1 MAKGRA
7 AGGARGGGAQR
18 GRSGRPQPTPQ
29 KRAGAKRPEP
39 RERSRPAADIPPRT
53 FRLGT
58 IPGAM
63 PGKWVERWRERLPR
77 VTLELVPVAVSEQRA
92 ALDAGEV
99 DAALVRLPLAGDPEA
114 VHVIRLYDEVPVVVA
129 SADSSL
135 MAAEELRADDL
146 AGEVLITPQDD
157 VLGPLGLPTD
167 APRFDAPATTEEA
180 IAIVA
185 SGVGI
190 AVMPMSLARLHHRR
204 DVDYRP
210 LAEGPLSTIA
220 LAWRRDR
227 DTDDVQTFAGI
238 TRGRT
243 ARSSR

>member
-1 MAKGRA
+1 MAKGKA
-7 AGGARGGGAQR
+7 AGGARR
-18 GRSGRPQPTPQ
+18 GPRPARPQPTPQ
-29 KRAGAKRPEP
+29 KRPKPAPRPEVGD
-39 RERSRPAADIPPRT
+39 AAGPPRT
-53 FRLGT
+53 FRLGA

-63 PGKWVERWRERLPR
+63 PGKWIERWRERMPR
-77 VTLELVPVAVSEQRA
+77 VPLELVPIPVADQRA
-92 ALDAGEV
+92 ALNAGEV
-99 DAALVRLPLAGDPEA
+99 DAALVRLPLPGDADA

-129 SADSSL
+129 AVDSSL
-135 MAAEELRADDL
+135 LAADELTADDL
-146 AGEVLITPQDD
+146 AGEVLITPRDD
-157 VLGPLGLPTD
+157 VLGPLGLPTEP
-167 APRFDAPATTEEA
+167 PRFEAPETTEDA

-210 LAEGPLSTIA
+210 LSGGPASTVA

-227 DTDDVQTFAGI
+227 DSDDVQTFVGI